1 MNDPGVNVVTCYPVR
16 ARRRSSRL
24 LTIASGHDESCCY
37 ATGSSEMDVLGHS
50 SDF

>member
-16 ARRRSSRL
+16 ARRSSRL
-24 LTIASGHDESCCY
+24 LTIASGQDESCCY
-37 ATGSSEMDVLGHS
+37 ATSSSGMDVLGHS